1 MKRPNILLFLNDILE
16 NTEKSERFTADITFD
31 EFLNDEKTAYATI
44 RALEIIGE
52 AVKQIPNRSKLAS

>member
-16 NTEKSERFTADITFD
+16 NTEKIERFTADITFD

-44 RALEIIGE
+44 RAL
-52 AVKQIPNRSKLAS
+52 